1 MNISQKTKNRPIV
14 RPNNSTPGYIPEGNK
29 NTTLKRYL
37 HPNVHSSIVYN
48 SQDMGATSVSINE
61 WMNKKDV
68 INTHTHTH
76 PGILHS
82 HKKEWNLAIY
92 NNMDGLGG
100 YYAKWNKS
108 DRERQILNLKKYNRL
123 VNIATQQKK
132 KQTSRYREQI
142 SGYQWGEGREK
153 GQQG

>member
-1 MNISQKTKNRPIV
+1 MN
-14 RPNNSTPGYIPEGNK
+14 
-29 NTTLKRYL
+29 LKDKIKLWNVKCRFCKKQNLAYEVPCFYDHKALDETQL
-37 HPNVHSSIVYN
+37 HFKKFC
-48 SQDMGATSVSINE
+48 QDMGATSVSINE